1 MRLRAAIRAGEDRPP
16 LRSVSAVQPVLPE
29 YLQGEVVNSG
39 FIALARARYI
49 QNFDRICIDE
59 VFQPPNLLG
68 KGIAP
73 SFTVMNVQDRFVG
86 MPGVS

>member
-39 FIALARARYI
+39 FIALARTRYI

-59 VFQPPNLLG
+59 VF
-68 KGIAP
+68 AP
-73 SFTVMNVQDRFVG
+73 RFTVMNVQDRFIG